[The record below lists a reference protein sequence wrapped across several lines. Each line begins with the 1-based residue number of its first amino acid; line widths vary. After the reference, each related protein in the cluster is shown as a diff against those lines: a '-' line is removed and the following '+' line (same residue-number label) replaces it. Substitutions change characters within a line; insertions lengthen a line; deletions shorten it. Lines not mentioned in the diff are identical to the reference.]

1 MMPDGH
7 QEPGRFPMR
16 TLIITRWP
24 GVPPMTIEQ
33 GLVRAGALILG
44 ILGGARL
51 PPAGP
56 GSLAV
61 AFVVAAVV
69 SVAADRLHP
78 PPTTAFLPRG
88 WCEASRVSV
97 GDWICDGRWAVRV
110 VDRVATPTGSP
121 PSALRSWRLTLTDGG
136 LVDVAEDQSLLLL
149 RPIRLRG
156 GDRLTPVLE
165 VAGEQALSP
174 RHARTLR
181 RIHRL
186 QRAGDLEQAHRGGQR
201 DGAQ

>member
-7 QEPGRFPMR
+7 QEAGRFRIR

-33 GLVRAGALILG
+33 GLVRAGALLLG

-51 PPAGP
+51 PRP
-56 GSLAV
+56 GLGGLAV
-61 AFVVAAVV
+61 VVVAVVV

-88 WCEASRVSV
+88 WCAASQVSV

-110 VDRVATPTGSP
+110 VDRVATPTDSP

-136 LVDVAEDQSLLLL
+136 QVDVAEDQSLLLL

-156 GDRLTPVLE
+156 GDRPTPVLE

-181 RIHRL
+181 RIHSL
-186 QRAGDLEQAHRGGQR
+186 QRAGDLEHAHRGEQQ
-201 DGAQ
+201 DGAP